1 MDWTTALTGVE
12 LNGIVDGIVAIV
24 PIVAPVVIGMIA
36 IKKGWRFLL
45 SNLRGA

>member
-1 MDWTTALTGVE
+1 MDWTTALTSVE
-12 LNGIVDGIVAIV
+12 LNGIVDGVVAIV
-24 PIVAPVVIGMIA
+24 PIVSPVVVGMIA